1 MSSNEDNDYESASD
15 ISEIDPESDILA
27 PVQKRIE
34 AQLRGHLQEVT
45 QQLHETKSE
54 LTKVEKEREDYGV
67 ELYNAQQHLAKLQES
82 LEKQHETH
90 GSIQQE
96 HEEKLRLREELSATT
111 ETNTKKIQE
120 MQRNLAKHQD
130 ELTKLTETLQKVERF
145 NEELKNE
152 VELEKRAAH
161 KTEDDITKLER
172 EKLRQDALVASLQ
185 AQIKS
190 LENQSLGIDE
200 QIASQQEETKIA
212 KDTLA
217 EAVSEMEAINMDKK
231 QLVQQWRSS
240 LLGMQRRHDA
250 LKKTEEALQQ
260 QKEDL
265 QVLENEISG
274 FRKDIVTVQAENTKL
289 TEFMS
294 RVDNEIVIL
303 EKQLDVLLERRD
315 QNATLF
321 EALKSTVEKND
332 NESRILEGEMKLK
345 NGELTEIE
353 KNIAKHAKA
362 IVDMEGKVL
371 DHLSKQTT
379 LKQESQGALHDIEK
393 IKANIRAKELQVTQM
408 ENEVARIRV
417 DTLQAKSY
425 NETLQSTLQD
435 LEKELQSRGALV
447 DKMQQ
452 DIRRRNE
459 EIDKKQK
466 QLDQLNHQYE
476 EIMRAHAG
484 EQGEHVGPLEATI
497 NSLSKAIAQKSAEN
511 EALQQEW
518 IKLQTELVGC
528 KNTMNEINEA
538 IVDLQ
543 AKGPFWTRRRI
554 DYSRPLP
561 RSSRKSRHYERG
573 RSPCIWR

>member
-452 DIRRRNE
+452 DIRPVATE
-459 EIDKKQK
+459 GIDKKQK

-476 EIMRAHAG
+476 EIMDG
-484 EQGEHVGPLEATI
+484 PTPVNEGEHVGPL
-497 NSLSKAIAQKSAEN
+497 
-511 EALQQEW
+511 
-518 IKLQTELVGC
+518 G
-528 KNTMNEINEA
+528 
-538 IVDLQ
+538 
-543 AKGPFWTRRRI
+543 
-554 DYSRPLP
+554 RPPSTVCP
-561 RSSRKSRHYERG
+561 RPS
-573 RSPCIWR
+573 